1 MTPYRAPYPVP
12 GVIWASLPFPTLLID
27 SSATILEV
35 NPAAETFLNTSQKSL
50 IGQPVFDRLS
60 IEAPMEEALVRVR
73 ANQSPLN
80 INDVDVTTGGPDGP
94 LDGGQDRRAVRHRHG
109 RDACA

>member
-27 SSATILEV
+27 QAAMILEV
-35 NPAAETFLNTSQKSL
+35 NPAAETFLNTSQRGL

-60 IEAPMEEALVRVR
+60 VKAPME
-73 ANQSPLN
+73 
-80 INDVDVTTGGPDGP
+80 
-94 LDGGQDRRAVRHRHG
+94 
-109 RDACA
+109 